1 MDLDLDPEYS
11 FQPYDRPPT
20 TSDGRISDVDLKKT
34 HKCGHLYRNL
44 GQLIDIKYC
53 HDIDQFGE
61 NACNGEH
68 WQEDA
73 DTVDAADNIVES
85 VEQDT
90 FGARL
95 ERLDSEQ
102 ERVIRAQGFNAT
114 PRSPTP
120 LSDRMPAPET
130 VARSPPSRPSE
141 HESVTGAAAAAAN
154 ELSAGTRSTAEGA
167 SRQPGTAPSPTR
179 MHSGQLSEHGN
190 GLGAAAADELPAGIR
205 SVTGGAGPQFSPT
218 WYPTRTH
225 SRQPIE
231 HSSGLGAIA
240 AAHGHSERAWSAS
253 GGTSPQVKSS

>member
-1 MDLDLDPEYS
+1 MDRLS
-11 FQPYDRPPT
+11 CRNCMQSNQQPASPGDKPPT
-20 TSDGRISDVDLKKT
+20 VSPTRRNSKRHCHSLSGDLTNLSGALSATSIAVAEPRRAL
-34 HKCGHLYRNL
+34 
-44 GQLIDIKYC
+44 
-53 HDIDQFGE
+53 
-61 NACNGEH
+61 A
-68 WQEDA
+68 EDA

-102 ERVIRAQGFNAT
+102 ERAIRAQGFNAT

-120 LSDRMPAPET
+120 LSDRMPAPEP

-141 HESVTGAAAAAAN
+141 HESVTGAAAAN

-167 SRQPGTAPSPTR
+167 SRQPSTAPSPTR
-179 MHSGQLSEHGN
+179 MHSRQPSEHGN

-240 AAHGHSERAWSAS
+240 AAHGHSKRAWSAS